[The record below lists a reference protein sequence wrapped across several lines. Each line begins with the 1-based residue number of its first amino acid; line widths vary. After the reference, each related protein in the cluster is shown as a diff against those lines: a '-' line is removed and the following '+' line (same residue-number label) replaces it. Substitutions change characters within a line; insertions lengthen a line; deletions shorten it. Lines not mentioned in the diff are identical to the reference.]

1 MGLFGRKTVIAIQI
15 LLNLRLHSLWRNGEY
30 SISRAA
36 SSRYTNTVSTKPTI
50 AMETG
55 KSCNLVLQI
64 SQSRTIWNI
73 FCIYVLVVGQHP
85 RILTMADYHQTMFY
99 RIFYHCFHSKY
110 FILCF
115 RYVLCSMFWSTVSPQ
130 HKNISLKIS
139 SYVSKCIIVL
149 SVCQRRVR
157 KSFNLD
163 VKILYSS
170 RMKADEGT
178 YSQKL
183 VLSPWL
189 GQQLQLPGR

>member
-130 HKNISLKIS
+130 HKNILLKIS
-139 SYVSKCIIVL
+139 SYVSKRIIDIVSL
-149 SVCQRRVR
+149 SA
-157 KSFNLD
+157 
-163 VKILYSS
+163 S
-170 RMKADEGT
+170 R
-178 YSQKL
+178 
-183 VLSPWL
+183 P
-189 GQQLQLPGR
+189 